1 MAPQMSPALART
13 FQEYVEWM
21 SLNAPQAV
29 VLEWWRRLDRALHE
43 YAEAFQMAEPSRYR
57 ARFDE
62 LVAASDKLG
71 AECAASIRRLRRVRN
86 RVAHDG
92 ISVSPEEARVFA
104 KEALAL
110 IGVVGGQLAFSV
122 AA

>member
-1 MAPQMSPALART
+1 
-13 FQEYVEWM
+13 
-21 SLNAPQAV
+21 
-29 VLEWWRRLDRALHE
+29 
-43 YAEAFQMAEPSRYR
+43 MAEPSRYR